1 MANILSQAGIET
13 TNTVEAWHVTQSIDA
28 FTGVEAY
35 DIIVSGSVDITGSLN
50 NGLSNTTSGDFSHAE
65 GYKYNSIRI
74 IFTRRR
80 WRYNSKRR
88 KFTRRRNLCTTAQG
102 DYSHA
107 EGE

>member
-65 GYKYNSIRI
+65 GFS
-74 IFTRRR
+74 
-80 WRYNSKRR
+80 
-88 KFTRRRNLCTTAQG
+88 TTAKG
-102 DYSHA
+102 EGSHA
-107 EGE
+107 EGAVQ